1 LRLRKPREA
10 YSEVVK
16 GCCFRRSQTR
26 CSYNCHKIPL
36 RCTQETLNRGEHIGA
51 FSGHRVASESVSMQQ
66 ALFPT
71 DAPAVTFPR
80 RSDTIP
86 SQAPGSCDLQ
96 QLGERLRLTYGPVEA
111 PLPARLAELVER
123 LVRREQTEN

>member
-1 LRLRKPREA
+1 
-10 YSEVVK
+10 
-16 GCCFRRSQTR
+16 
-26 CSYNCHKIPL
+26 
-36 RCTQETLNRGEHIGA
+36 
-51 FSGHRVASESVSMQQ
+51 MQQ
-66 ALFPT
+66 ALLPT

-111 PLPARLAELVER
+111 PLPARLAELVVR
-123 LVRREQTEN
+123 LVRREQNEN

>member
-1 LRLRKPREA
+1 
-10 YSEVVK
+10 
-16 GCCFRRSQTR
+16 
-26 CSYNCHKIPL
+26 
-36 RCTQETLNRGEHIGA
+36 
-51 FSGHRVASESVSMQQ
+51 MQQ
-66 ALFPT
+66 ALLPT
-71 DAPAVTFPR
+71 DTPTVPFSR

-123 LVRREQTEN
+123 LERREQAGS

>member
-1 LRLRKPREA
+1 
-10 YSEVVK
+10 
-16 GCCFRRSQTR
+16 
-26 CSYNCHKIPL
+26 
-36 RCTQETLNRGEHIGA
+36 
-51 FSGHRVASESVSMQQ
+51 MQQ
-66 ALFPT
+66 ALLQS
-71 DAPAVTFPR
+71 DAPAVTLPH

-123 LVRREQTEN
+123 LARQEQAGN